1 METEIYYIVSSETHG
16 YVSEFRPPPDNL
28 ADRFRAGCR
37 FSEQFKD
44 AKRFDFPRANDLKK
58 MQMIAHD
65 ARFCRVEAKLT
76 IVPIEVEEPVEVL
89 MEDADKIIEYLS
101 DFLRSGSNRGR
112 VEEVRGLI
120 GRIQVTEAYQK
131 KHVRPLMS

>member
-28 ADRFRAGCR
+28 ADRFRPGCR
-37 FSEQFKD
+37 FSEQFKE
-44 AKRFDFPRANDLKK
+44 AKRFDFPRASDLKK

-76 IVPIEVEEPVEVL
+76 ITPIEVEEPVEVL
-89 MEDADKIIEYLS
+89 MEDADKIIQCLEEFAK
-101 DFLRSGSNRGR
+101 DGANRWR
-112 VEEVRGLI
+112 AEEVRGLI
-120 GRIQVTEAYQK
+120 ARIQVTEAYQK